1 VSSADELELSI
12 TLPESI
18 DESMSTDKIKL
29 INVAFLLKN
38 TPIEVVYIKLPEI
51 RTFKLMDF

>member
-1 VSSADELELSI
+1 MSSAGELELSI

-18 DESMSTDKIKL
+18 YEFMRTDKIKL
-29 INVAFLLKN
+29 INVAFLLEN

-51 RTFKLMDF
+51 RTFKLVYF